1 MMFNDINMNSELIE
15 QENINESKQWFRNI
29 FLSVII
35 HLSLL
40 VLILF
45 LFNYNQKNALMNPR
59 FLYIETQQYKSNFKP
74 MTGEEIQ
81 GNQKSFIE
89 KDETAAKFINLSELE
104 ADTTNM
110 DQLYKESSLNLSIKY
125 PRGWTFIDQNKNKKL
140 DGVTFWAIDGSYKPP
155 SYIHLEVIEKYL
167 FNEKRYKNKIK
178 LTDCVAYYNEP
189 EELAGQVMQVF
200 YLRTDSE
207 EDYLIKFI
215 VGGMEQ
221 YNSFQPRL
229 LAILKSF
236 SFGNS
241 IF

>member
-1 MMFNDINMNSELIE
+1 MTFNDINMKSELIE
-15 QENINESKQWFRNI
+15 QENIYETKIWFRNI
-29 FLSVII
+29 SLSVLI
-35 HLSLL
+35 HLALLLALLLLYNYHQKNSLL
-40 VLILF
+40 
-45 LFNYNQKNALMNPR
+45 NPR
-59 FLYIETQQYKSNFKP
+59 FLYIETEQYKRDFEP
-74 MTGEEIQ
+74 MTGKEIQ
-81 GNQKSFIE
+81 ENQKSLIE
-89 KDETAAKFINLSELE
+89 KDEKTTKLINLSELE

-125 PRGWTFIDQNKNKKL
+125 PRGWTFIDQNRNKKL
-140 DGVTFWAIDGSYKPP
+140 DGVTFWAVDGTYNPP
-155 SYIHLEVIEKYL
+155 PYIHLEVIEKYL
-167 FNEKRYKNKIK
+167 FNEKRYSNKIR
-178 LTDCVAYYNEP
+178 LADCIAYYNEP
-189 EELAGQVMQVF
+189 EELAGQVTQVF

-221 YNSFQPRL
+221 YNSFRPRL